1 MRRIEKRGEVNVLC
15 DDYGCSP
22 ATKAEAEFFDE
33 ITRLRA
39 EVASLTAQLQSG
51 ESFHAVAVHQ
61 RDAAWGEVETLKATL
76 TQQCKGFRADVEK
89 LEAEV
94 EALKAENLRLDAAVL
109 DWLYANGPNGWIEKL
124 RVAVEDLTADRDS
137 WRDQAS
143 ARAAD
148 AVRFMQER
156 DAARAEVEALKAKNE
171 KLWRWYNTAE
181 QALATERGR
190 SFKSAADRWQK
201 VVEKLQAEV
210 VSREAA
216 IAEALQIVRVYA
228 ARNPLHDYNGVMQD
242 PHGAHAWLMRNDAAR
257 AAQGDKT

>member
-1 MRRIEKRGEVNVLC
+1 M
-15 DDYGCSP
+15 DDAKNGYQ
-22 ATKAEAEFFDE
+22 ATPNATLEQQMMDACAPKSEREWWAFVE
-33 ITRLRA
+33 IGRLR
-39 EVASLTAQLQSG
+39 
-51 ESFHAVAVHQ
+51 
-61 RDAAWGEVETLKATL
+61 
-76 TQQCKGFRADVEK
+76 
-89 LEAEV
+89 AEV
-94 EALKAENLRLDAAVL
+94 EALKAE
-109 DWLYANGPNGWIEKL
+109 
-124 RVAVEDLTADRDS
+124 
-137 WRDQAS
+137 
-143 ARAAD
+143 
-148 AVRFMQER
+148 
-156 DAARAEVEALKAKNE
+156 NE

-257 AAQGDKT
+257 AAQGDKP

>member
-1 MRRIEKRGEVNVLC
+1 M
-15 DDYGCSP
+15 DDAKNGYQ
-22 ATKAEAEFFDE
+22 ATPNATLEQQMMDACAPKNEREWWAFAE
-33 ITRLRA
+33 IGRLRA
-39 EVASLTAQLQSG
+39 EVEALRAERQVLNSAIVAAKSETA
-51 ESFHAVAVHQ
+51 EFAEVAINAQ
-61 RDAAWGEVETLKATL
+61 N
-76 TQQCKGFRADVEK
+76 
-89 LEAEV
+89 EV

-257 AAQGDKT
+257 AAQGDKP